1 MNIHENIKF
10 VLKNRGM
17 TQKELADKLGV
28 TRRTAMYYMKGN
40 ITVDTL
46 EKLASALETTVE
58 TLVSETPLHLK
69 NDAIQQ
75 RVNTTTTKLVC
86 PHCGAEMTLVAKD
99 A

>member
-17 TQKELADKLGV
+17 TQKDLADKLGV
-28 TRRTAMYYMKGN
+28 ARRTAMYYLKGN
-40 ITVDTL
+40 ITVETL
-46 EKLASALETTVE
+46 EKIANALDTTVE

-75 RVNTTTTKLVC
+75 RVNTTASKLVC
-86 PHCGAEMTLVAKD
+86 PHCGAEMTIVAKD